1 VATLATGLL
10 RYDPTPTTFE
20 HVSSASIRSASPVS
34 DFVMSVHERGDSTLW
49 TGTMSGSAHHLG
61 ERWVELERLVF
72 ASAGSG
78 DQPAGAVWAIQE
90 DNGGNLW
97 VATSAGLCLAAP
109 SSTVAP
115 ACYAEQSNG
124 VIAISA
130 APDGWFWVARG
141 GAGVAS
147 FHPGTRRYGPVIPDP
162 PSVIM
167 TYFDDARQELWFGD
181 GALYRVRVAGGRFLE
196 PPRTVLTESTEDA
209 SYYDLRRDRR
219 GDLWLA
225 SHQGLQRWDST
236 MQRFVIVDVPV
247 LRNTTVFSVLEDGA
261 ARLWLGTSH
270 GLVEYSPT
278 SGTARRYRA
287 QDGIRSGEFNRRAA
301 IRRRNGEL
309 VFGGLYG
316 LTLFR
321 PERVNSPRPPV
332 PLVIT
337 RWQKAT
343 AKGLTEGYPN
353 GGDGLQL
360 RRGDHAFTLDFAAL
374 TFASGPARH
383 YRYRLE
389 GLNTEWI
396 ETSDH
401 AVTYPTPRPGRYTFR
416 VQLAGGSEG
425 TWAEPGAALALNVV
439 PPLWSTAGFR
449 TLFVAVLLFGLWLLH
464 RLRLRQLLATERLRL
479 RISRD
484 LHDEIGAGLSS
495 IALLSDAV
503 TANGAIDAPQRKQL
517 ARIGQSARAMV
528 GDLRDIVW
536 AIDPDGDRLHDV
548 VARMR
553 DVTDDLLSAVRVHFH
568 APAASELNAR
578 IDMAARRDLLLLY
591 KEILH
596 NVARHA
602 NASSVDITLTA
613 SGDVVE
619 LVILDDGKG
628 FDTDTVRF
636 GTGLRSLHARAAQ
649 LGGEFELTSRPNGG
663 TTVRVTV
670 RMT

>member
-1 VATLATGLL
+1 
-10 RYDPTPTTFE
+10 
-20 HVSSASIRSASPVS
+20 
-34 DFVMSVHERGDSTLW
+34 
-49 TGTMSGSAHHLG
+49 
-61 ERWVELERLVF
+61 
-72 ASAGSG
+72 
-78 DQPAGAVWAIQE
+78 
-90 DNGGNLW
+90 
-97 VATSAGLCLAAP
+97 
-109 SSTVAP
+109 
-115 ACYAEQSNG
+115 
-124 VIAISA
+124 
-130 APDGWFWVARG
+130 
-141 GAGVAS
+141 
-147 FHPGTRRYGPVIPDP
+147 
-162 PSVIM
+162 
-167 TYFDDARQELWFGD
+167 
-181 GALYRVRVAGGRFLE
+181 
-196 PPRTVLTESTEDA
+196 
-209 SYYDLRRDRR
+209 
-219 GDLWLA
+219 
-225 SHQGLQRWDST
+225 
-236 MQRFVIVDVPV
+236 
-247 LRNTTVFSVLEDGA
+247 
-261 ARLWLGTSH
+261 
-270 GLVEYSPT
+270 
-278 SGTARRYRA
+278 
-287 QDGIRSGEFNRRAA
+287 
-301 IRRRNGEL
+301 
-309 VFGGLYG
+309 
-316 LTLFR
+316 
-321 PERVNSPRPPV
+321 
-332 PLVIT
+332 
-337 RWQKAT
+337 
-343 AKGLTEGYPN
+343 
-353 GGDGLQL
+353 
-360 RRGDHAFTLDFAAL
+360 
-374 TFASGPARH
+374 
-383 YRYRLE
+383 
-389 GLNTEWI
+389 
-396 ETSDH
+396 
-401 AVTYPTPRPGRYTFR
+401 

-425 TWAEPGAALALNVV
+425 TWAEPGAALALYVV

-449 TLFVAVLLFGLWLLH
+449 TMFVAALLFGLWLLH